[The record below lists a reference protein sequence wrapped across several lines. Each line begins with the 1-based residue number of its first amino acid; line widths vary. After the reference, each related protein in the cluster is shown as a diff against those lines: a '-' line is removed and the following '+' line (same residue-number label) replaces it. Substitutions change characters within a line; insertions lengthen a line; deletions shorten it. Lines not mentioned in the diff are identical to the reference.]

1 MTKKN
6 VDTPVPRRTFL
17 CAVTGLVA
25 GLVGV
30 PTMAAEKAAREW
42 PSLPEI
48 PTDFN
53 PERCFVELEEKGKGV
68 VFEGKKDAPVVRI
81 AFDTQCPWCVWQFEQ
96 LKPWLGRV
104 TFIWHPVAVL
114 SPWSDQQGAAI
125 LSAKDPKA
133 MFLEHE
139 AHFHDEQFRGLDV
152 RGKDY
157 PFNVKKIVWENSKAF
172 RRAAGVSVP
181 FGVMKTTDGKYIPV
195 PQCTTAEFAS
205 LSGLS
210 VKA

>member
-1 MTKKN
+1 MIKKN
-6 VDTPVPRRTFL
+6 VDIRVPRRAFL
-17 CAVTGLVA
+17 CAAAGLAAGLVA
-25 GLVGV
+25 A
-30 PTMAAEKAAREW
+30 PTIAAEKVAREW

-133 MFLEHE
+133 TFLEHE
-139 AHFHDEQFRGLDV
+139 AHFHDEKFRGLDV

-157 PFNVKKIVWENSKAF
+157 PFDVKKIVWENSKAF

-181 FGVMKTTDGKYIPV
+181 FGVIKTTDGKYIPM
-195 PQCTTAEFAS
+195 PQCTTAEFAK
-205 LSGLS
+205 LSGLP
-210 VKA
+210 VKD